1 MLSFG
6 IFSAGSLDTY
16 DLINRALIY
25 VPLLLV
31 SLSLHE
37 FGHAAAAYALGD
49 PTPKAQGRVTL
60 NPLAHLDPFGT
71 LMILFGPIG
80 WGKPVQFNPN
90 NIRMRNGEALVS
102 LAGPAMNVLLALA
115 SAAVL
120 KYFNFGPG
128 YEAAV
133 GVIQILFGLN
143 ISLAVFNLLPIPPL
157 DGGHIWTAILPRA
170 LRPAYYNVLPYG
182 IIFLLFLVLWPGANH
197 GLSTLI
203 GTIANWV
210 YYHLLP

>member
-6 IFSAGSLDTY
+6 IFSAGGFDAY
-16 DLINRALIY
+16 DLLNRALIW

-37 FGHAAAAYALGD
+37 FGHAASAYALGD

-90 NIRMRNGEALVS
+90 NLRMKNGEVLVS
-102 LAGPAMNVLLALA
+102 LAGPGMNVLLAVL

-120 KYFNFGPG
+120 KYVAFAPD
-128 YEAAV
+128 YEAAT
-133 GVIQILFGLN
+133 GVVTTLFYMN
-143 ISLAVFNLLPIPPL
+143 ISLAIFNLLPIPPL
-157 DGGHIWTAILPRA
+157 DGGHIWSAILPRA
-170 LRPAYYNVLPYG
+170 LRPAYYQALPYG
-182 IIFLLFLVLWPGANH
+182 IILLVLLVMWPGANR
-197 GLSTLI
+197 GLSVLI
-203 GTIANWV
+203 QAAALWLF
-210 YYHLLP
+210 HLLP